1 MRNLVKSFVADES
14 GATVIEYG
22 LIMSFIAIAIIA
34 ILTVMGVNLNGVFQV
49 VLAGFK

>member
-1 MRNLVKSFVADES
+1 MPQKFNLFCENQS

-22 LIMSFIAIAIIA
+22 LIMSFIAIAIIG
-34 ILTVMGVNLNGVFQV
+34 ILFLVGGNLDGVFQV